1 MFRDA
6 VKLPGADHMNAS
18 AAITVKQLQV
28 HFASSRGA
36 PVRAVDG
43 VDMEIQRGELHG
55 IVGESGCGKTSLAR
69 AIAGLQRPTGGSV
82 TFDGRE
88 LDDWR
93 RERLAFSRHVQ
104 FIFQD
109 PLASLSRRQTISQS
123 LEEPLKIHGLGS
135 ASQRRKRVLELLQLV
150 SLPVTCLDRLPR
162 ALSGGQRQR
171 VAIARAL
178 ALDPRILIC
187 DEPLSALDVSIRA
200 QILNLFADLQKKLD
214 LSIVLIAHDLAI
226 IRLVCT
232 RVSVMYLGK
241 IVESGPTSELFARPR
256 HPYTRALL
264 EAAPSID
271 PEIERSRDVQLLSGD
286 PPSPSSP
293 PAGCRFHTRCAFS
306 APICEIEQPMPRL
319 VDERTQVACH
329 LA

>member
-1 MFRDA
+1 MS
-6 VKLPGADHMNAS
+6 VSTTIS
-18 AAITVKQLQV
+18 AKQLEV
-28 HFASSRGA
+28 HFASSRGGA
-36 PVRAVDG
+36 VRAVDG
-43 VDMEIQRGELHG
+43 VDLEVQQGELHG

-69 AIAGLQRPTGGSV
+69 TIAGLQRPTGGSV
-82 TFDGRE
+82 MIDGRE
-88 LDDWR
+88 LTEWR
-93 RERLAFSRHVQ
+93 MDRLAFSRHVQ

-109 PLASLSRRQTISQS
+109 PLASLSRRHTILQA
-123 LEEPLKIHGLGS
+123 LEEPLKIHGMGS
-135 ASQRRKRVLELLQLV
+135 ASQRRERVLELLRLV
-150 SLPVTCLDRLPR
+150 SLPEACLDRLPR

-178 ALDPRILIC
+178 ALDPRVLIC

-226 IRLVCT
+226 ARLVCT

-241 IVESGPTSELFARPR
+241 IVETGLASELFAGPR

-264 EAAPSID
+264 DSALSTD
-271 PEIERSRDVQLLSGD
+271 PEIERSRHVSLLAGD

-293 PAGCRFHTRCAFS
+293 PSGCRFHPRCPLAQ
-306 APICEIEQPMPRL
+306 PICESREPELKL
-319 VDERTQVACH
+319 VGTQGKVACH
-329 LA
+329 LT

>member
-1 MFRDA
+1 M
-6 VKLPGADHMNAS
+6 
-18 AAITVKQLQV
+18 V
-28 HFASSRGA
+28 HFPTSRGVT
-36 PVRAVDG
+36 VRAVDG
-43 VDMEIQRGELHG
+43 VNLQVQQGEFHG

-69 AIAGLQRPTGGSV
+69 TIAGLQRPTGGSV
-82 TFDGRE
+82 LIDGRE
-88 LDDWR
+88 LNDWR
-93 RERLAFSRHVQ
+93 GDRLAFSRHVQ

-109 PLASLSRRQTISQS
+109 PLASLSRRQTIQES
-123 LEEPLKIHGLGS
+123 LEEPLRIHGIGP
-135 ASQRRKRVLELLQLV
+135 ASERRRRVAQLLQLV
-150 SLPVTCLDRLPR
+150 SLPEACLDRLPR

-226 IRLVCT
+226 VRLVCT

-241 IVESGPTSELFARPR
+241 IVETGPAHDLFAQPR

-264 EAAPSID
+264 DAAPSTD
-271 PEIERSRDVQLLSGD
+271 PKIERSRRVSLLAGD
-286 PPSPSSP
+286 PPSPSAP
-293 PAGCRFHTRCAFS
+293 PSGCRFHTRC
-306 APICEIEQPMPRL
+306 PLVKPVCKTEEPMLRYIGDQ
-319 VDERTQVACH
+319 VSVACH

>member
-1 MFRDA
+1 MSPSRTI
-6 VKLPGADHMNAS
+6 S
-18 AAITVKQLQV
+18 VKQLQV
-28 HFASSRGA
+28 HFATSRGGG
-36 PVRAVDG
+36 VRAVDG
-43 VDMEIQRGELHG
+43 VDLEVLQGELHG

-69 AIAGLQRPTGGSV
+69 TIAGLQRPTGGSV
-82 TFDGRE
+82 LIDGRE
-88 LDDWR
+88 LNEWR
-93 RERLAFSRHVQ
+93 RDRPAFSRHVQ

-109 PLASLSRRQTISQS
+109 PLASLSRRQTIFQT
-123 LEEPLKIHGLGS
+123 LEEPLKIHGMGT
-135 ASQRRKRVLELLQLV
+135 AAQRRERVLELLRLV
-150 SLPVTCLDRLPR
+150 SLPEACLDRLPR

-178 ALDPRILIC
+178 ALDPRVLIC

-226 IRLVCT
+226 VRLVCT

-241 IVESGPTSELFARPR
+241 IVETGPASELFARPR

-264 EAAPSID
+264 DAAPSTD
-271 PEIERSRDVQLLSGD
+271 PEIERSRHLSLLVGD

-293 PAGCRFHTRCAFS
+293 PSGCRFHTRCPLAE
-306 APICEIEQPMPRL
+306 PICESREPELKL
-319 VDERTQVACH
+319 VGTRGKVACH
-329 LA
+329 LV